1 MCFFY
6 STFDAQGNFVFRRP
20 EKSSESGS
28 HIPVYLPLTSDKV
41 ETSDIR
47 SGFQVTD
54 GSGNIYRFKEAE
66 YSNTGKITG
75 WKLTD
80 VTSLKQDRL
89 SFSYVTQ
96 KLTYA
101 DSYDYY
107 AVEDMGES
115 YRNGYWQGVDGKLKF
130 FRMNGYALHNDSLWA
145 DFTAENVGQY
155 DNRPYNSVDAKY
167 PKEITYANGKVVF
180 DYSSSLLKNRAY
192 L

>member
-1 MCFFY
+1 MCFY
-6 STFDAQGNFVFRRP
+6 NTFDAQGNFVFRRP

-89 SFSYVTQ
+89 SF
-96 KLTYA
+96 
-101 DSYDYY
+101 
-107 AVEDMGES
+107 
-115 YRNGYWQGVDGKLKF
+115 
-130 FRMNGYALHNDSLWA
+130 RMSH
-145 DFTAENVGQY
+145 
-155 DNRPYNSVDAKY
+155 R
-167 PKEITYANGKVVF
+167 
-180 DYSSSLLKNRAY
+180 SSLMQTVMTIMQWRIWVKVTVTDIGREWMEN
-192 L
+192 

>member
-1 MCFFY
+1 M
-6 STFDAQGNFVFRRP
+6 
-20 EKSSESGS
+20 
-28 HIPVYLPLTSDKV
+28 TSDKV

-130 FRMNGYALHNDSLWA
+130 SG
-145 DFTAENVGQY
+145 
-155 DNRPYNSVDAKY
+155 
-167 PKEITYANGKVVF
+167 
-180 DYSSSLLKNRAY
+180 
-192 L
+192 

>member
-1 MCFFY
+1 MHKMTEGMAHEQPDVFFY

-89 SFSYVTQ
+89 SFS
-96 KLTYA
+96 
-101 DSYDYY
+101 
-107 AVEDMGES
+107 
-115 YRNGYWQGVDGKLKF
+115 
-130 FRMNGYALHNDSLWA
+130 
-145 DFTAENVGQY
+145 
-155 DNRPYNSVDAKY
+155 
-167 PKEITYANGKVVF
+167 
-180 DYSSSLLKNRAY
+180 
-192 L
+192 